1 VAQARCAADAGRPL
15 RLASRT
21 RADPRADVAH
31 DTVQVG
37 WRRHAVAEPG
47 AFWFGVGASSADIR
61 ASETVMLTGE
71 VAEYLQRETMATT
84 GTVA

>member
-1 VAQARCAADAGRPL
+1 MRFVI
-15 RLASRT
+15 
-21 RADPRADVAH
+21 
-31 DTVQVG
+31 
-37 WRRHAVAEPG
+37 EPG

-71 VAEYLQRETMATT
+71 VAEYLQREIMATT